1 MLDKKSLLK
10 KLKSHG
16 FAPKIITA
24 FDQVE
29 RRNFVLP
36 QYEHLAYDDSALPI
50 GQGQT
55 ISQPYTIAF
64 MLTLLAVKDGQKILE
79 VGSGSGYVLALL
91 NRLAKNSQIFGTE
104 IIKELVER
112 SQAALAKQ
120 KNIKIIHTPDDLG
133 YKKEAPFDRLL
144 VSAAA
149 TEIPRLLLEQ
159 LADDAIM
166 VCPINNSIVKISKQA
181 GQVADIRE
189 YPGFAFVPL
198 IVEKN

>member
-1 MLDKKSLLK
+1 MLNKKDLLK
-10 KLKSHG
+10 KLKNHG

-24 FDQVE
+24 FDKVE
-29 RRNFVLP
+29 RRHFVLP
-36 QYEHLAYDDSALPI
+36 EYEGLAYEDSALPI

-64 MLTLLAVKDGQKILE
+64 MLALLEIKDRQKILE

-91 NRLAKNSQIFGTE
+91 KELSKNSQIFGTE
-104 IIKELVER
+104 IVKELTER
-112 SQAALAKQ
+112 SQVVLSKE
-120 KNIKIIHTPDDLG
+120 KNIKIIHTPKSLG
-133 YKKEAPFDRLL
+133 LAKQAPFERIL

-149 TEIPRLLLEQ
+149 SEMPQPLLKQ
-159 LADDAIM
+159 LSDDAIM
-166 VCPINNSIVKISKQA
+166 VCPINNSIVKITKQA
-181 GQVADIRE
+181 GQIADIRE